1 MVRPGHTVKRRG
13 TAGPVGVTAS
23 RQAALAILT
32 DVRQGALLDAAFDR
46 RTEALD
52 LRDRRW
58 VHELVWG
65 VLRTRA
71 SLDALIATR
80 VRGGLGVL
88 HAEVLE
94 LLRLGAQQLLA
105 MGSVPAY
112 AAIGQTVEL
121 VKARHG
127 VGAARLVNAVLRR
140 IDRERS
146 AGELEIA
153 EPADSLAALAQR
165 TSHPL
170 WVVAR
175 WVARWGMAEAAQ
187 LLEANNGAAPIILR
201 PYGVATEVLAAQL
214 AAESVTTTPVALTG
228 DSLQLPP
235 GVALT
240 TLGAFREG
248 CCFVQDPAA
257 TLVARYADIP
267 EGSTVADLCAAPGGK
282 ALELSRRAARVLCAD
297 RSPARVARMTAGF
310 TRVGTTRLQ
319 PLVADATAPAIA
331 PVDMVLLDVPCTGT
345 GTFRRHPDARW
356 RLQISDLAVLGAAQ
370 RAILAGAARV
380 VRPGGLLVYSTCS
393 LEPEENDAVVDA
405 FLAAHGDFSLE
416 PPAPGTVP
424 ASVLDEGRLRVL
436 PQRHGHDGAFAA
448 RLRRAA

>member
-1 MVRPGHTVKRRG
+1 MSVR
-13 TAGPVGVTAS
+13 VTAS
-23 RQAALAILT
+23 RQAALAILS

-46 RTEALD
+46 RTEPLE

-58 VHELVWG
+58 VQELVWG

-71 SLDALIATR
+71 TLDALIATR

-94 LLRLGAQQLLA
+94 LLRLGAHQLLA

-146 AGELEIA
+146 AGGPEIA
-153 EPADSLAALAQR
+153 APDEPLAALAQR
-165 TSHPL
+165 TSHPV

-175 WVARWGMAEAAQ
+175 WAARWGLEDTTR
-187 LLEANNGAAPIILR
+187 LLEANNRAAPIVLR
-201 PYGVATEVLAAQL
+201 PYGITADRLAAQL
-214 AAESVTTTPVALTG
+214 EAESVTVVPVPLTG
-228 DSLQLPP
+228 DSLQLPA

-240 TLGAFREG
+240 SLAAFRDG
-248 CCFVQDPAA
+248 HCFVQDPAA

-267 EGSTVADLCAAPGGK
+267 AGSTVADLCAAPGGK

-297 RSPARVARMTAGF
+297 RSPARVGRMTAGF
-310 TRVGTTRLQ
+310 SRVGATALQ
-319 PLVADATAPAIA
+319 PMVADAAAPAIA
-331 PVDMVLLDVPCTGT
+331 PVDMILLDVPCTGT

-356 RLQISDLAVLGAAQ
+356 RLQISDLAVLGATQ
-370 RAILAGAARV
+370 RALLAGAARV

-405 FLAAHGDFSLE
+405 FLTAHSEFSLE

-424 ASVLDEGRLRVL
+424 ASVLDGGRLRVL